1 MADMISAI
9 ALQLE
14 AQSLNSIVGGFAFAS
29 ALAWYSLVK
38 VIVASVVRV
47 SAEGLKGT
55 ALTALF
61 TTLLAIVVY
70 MAIKAL
76 AFNVAIKDPS
86 QQPTVFA
93 VTR

>member
-1 MADMISAI
+1 MADMLSSI

-14 AQSLNSIVGGFAFAS
+14 SQSLNSVVGGFAFAS
-29 ALAWYSLVK
+29 ALAWYELVK
-38 VIVASVVRV
+38 LIVASVVRV
-47 SAEGLKGT
+47 SKDGLKGT

-76 AFNVAIKDPS
+76 AFNVTVKEP
-86 QQPTVFA
+86 QQATFA

>member
-1 MADMISAI
+1 MISAI

-29 ALAWYSLVK
+29 ALAWMSFVK
-38 VIVASVVRV
+38 IVVASVVRV
-47 SAEGLKGT
+47 SADGMRGT

-76 AFNVAIKDPS
+76 AFNVKINEPT
-86 QQPTVFA
+86 QPTFA

>member
-1 MADMISAI
+1 MISAI

-29 ALAWYSLVK
+29 ALAWMSFVK
-38 VIVASVVRV
+38 IVVASVVRV
-47 SAEGLKGT
+47 SADGMRGT

-76 AFNVAIKDPS
+76 AFNVKINDPS

>member
-1 MADMISAI
+1 MISAI

-14 AQSLNSIVGGFAFAS
+14 AQSLNSVVGGFAFAS
-29 ALAWYSLVK
+29 ALAWMDMVRI
-38 VIVASVVRV
+38 IVSSVVRV
-47 SAEGLKGT
+47 SKDGVRGT

-76 AFNVAIKDPS
+76 AFNVTIKDPS

>member
-1 MADMISAI
+1 M
-9 ALQLE
+9 
-14 AQSLNSIVGGFAFAS
+14 
-29 ALAWYSLVK
+29 
-38 VIVASVVRV
+38 VVRV
-47 SAEGLKGT
+47 GKEGLRGT

-76 AFNVAIKDPS
+76 AVNITVKEP
-86 QQPTVFA
+86 QQPMFA

>member
-1 MADMISAI
+1 MISAI

-14 AQSLNSIVGGFAFAS
+14 AQSLNSVVGGFAFAS
-29 ALAWYSLVK
+29 SLAWNELTK
-38 VIVASVVRV
+38 IIVASVVRV
-47 SAEGLKGT
+47 SADGLKGT

-76 AFNVAIKDPS
+76 AFNVKINDP
-86 QQPTVFA
+86 QQPVFA

>member
-14 AQSLNSIVGGFAFAS
+14 AQSLNSVVGGFAFAS
-29 ALAWYSLVK
+29 ALAWMSFVK
-38 VIVASVVRV
+38 IVVASIVRV
-47 SAEGLKGT
+47 SADGLKGT

-61 TTLLAIVVY
+61 TTLLAIIVY

-76 AFNVAIKDPS
+76 AFNVKINDP
-86 QQPTVFA
+86 QQPTFA

>member
-29 ALAWYSLVK
+29 ALAWMSFVK
-38 VIVASVVRV
+38 IVVASIVRV
-47 SAEGLKGT
+47 SADGLKGT

-76 AFNVAIKDPS
+76 ATNVKINEPT
-86 QQPTVFA
+86 QPVYA
-93 VTR
+93 VTK

>member
-29 ALAWYSLVK
+29 ALAWMDMVRI
-38 VIVASVVRV
+38 IVSSVVRV
-47 SAEGLKGT
+47 SKDGLRGT

-76 AFNVAIKDPS
+76 ATNVKINDP
-86 QQPTVFA
+86 QQPVYA
-93 VTR
+93 VTAAR

>member
-14 AQSLNSIVGGFAFAS
+14 SQSLNSVVGGFAFAS
-29 ALAWYSLVK
+29 ALAWYSVVK
-38 VIVASVVRV
+38 AVVASVVRV
-47 SAEGLKGT
+47 SADGLKGA

-76 AFNVAIKDPS
+76 AFNVTVKDPS
-86 QQPTVFA
+86 QQPPVFA

>member
-1 MADMISAI
+1 
-9 ALQLE
+9 
-14 AQSLNSIVGGFAFAS
+14 
-29 ALAWYSLVK
+29 
-38 VIVASVVRV
+38 VRV
-47 SAEGLKGT
+47 SKDGLRGT

-76 AFNVAIKDPS
+76 ATNVKINEPT
-86 QQPTVFA
+86 QPTFA

>member
-1 MADMISAI
+1 MISAI

-29 ALAWYSLVK
+29 ALAWMEMVR
-38 VIVASVVRV
+38 VIVSSVVRV
-47 SAEGLKGT
+47 SKDGVRGT

-76 AFNVAIKDPS
+76 AFNVTIKDPS
-86 QQPTVFA
+86 QQPTMYA
-93 VTR
+93 VTK

>member
-29 ALAWYSLVK
+29 ALAWMDMVRI
-38 VIVASVVRV
+38 IVSSVVRV
-47 SAEGLKGT
+47 SKDGLRGT

-76 AFNVAIKDPS
+76 ATNVKINEPT
-86 QQPTVFA
+86 QPVYA
-93 VTR
+93 VTK

>member
-1 MADMISAI
+1 MISAI

-29 ALAWYSLVK
+29 ALAWMEMVR
-38 VIVASVVRV
+38 VIVSSVVRV
-47 SAEGLKGT
+47 SKDGVRGT

-76 AFNVAIKDPS
+76 AFNVKIKDPS
-86 QQPTVFA
+86 QQPTVYA
-93 VTR
+93 VTK

>member
-14 AQSLNSIVGGFAFAS
+14 AQSLNSVVGGFAFAS
-29 ALAWYSLVK
+29 ALAWMSFVK
-38 VIVASVVRV
+38 IVVASIVRV
-47 SAEGLKGT
+47 SADGLKGT

-61 TTLLAIVVY
+61 TTLLAIIVY

-76 AFNVAIKDPS
+76 AFNVKINDP
-86 QQPTVFA
+86 QQPVYA
-93 VTR
+93 VTAR

>member
-14 AQSLNSIVGGFAFAS
+14 AQSLNSIVAGFAFAG
-29 ALAWYSLVK
+29 ALSWFEFVK
-38 VIVASVVRV
+38 IVVASVVRV
-47 SAEGLKGT
+47 SAGSLKGA
-55 ALTALF
+55 ALSALF
-61 TTLLAIVVY
+61 TTLLAIIVY

-76 AFNVAIKDPS
+76 ATNVKITEPT
-86 QQPTVFA
+86 QPTFA

>member
-1 MADMISAI
+1 MISAI

-29 ALAWYSLVK
+29 ALAWMDMVRI
-38 VIVASVVRV
+38 IVSSVVRV
-47 SAEGLKGT
+47 SKDGLRGT

-76 AFNVAIKDPS
+76 ATNVKINEPT
-86 QQPTVFA
+86 QPVYA
-93 VTR
+93 VTK

>member
-29 ALAWYSLVK
+29 ALAWMAFVK
-38 VIVASVVRV
+38 IVVASIVRV
-47 SAEGLKGT
+47 SADGLKGT

-76 AFNVAIKDPS
+76 ATNVKINEPT
-86 QQPTVFA
+86 QPVYA
-93 VTR
+93 VTK

>member
-29 ALAWYSLVK
+29 ALAWMSFVK
-38 VIVASVVRV
+38 IVVASIVRV
-47 SAEGLKGT
+47 SADGLKGT

-61 TTLLAIVVY
+61 TTLLAIIVY

-76 AFNVAIKDPS
+76 ATNVKINDP
-86 QQPTVFA
+86 QQPVYA
-93 VTR
+93 VTAAR

>member
-1 MADMISAI
+1 MISAI

-14 AQSLNSIVGGFAFAS
+14 AQSLNSVVGGFAFAS

-38 VIVASVVRV
+38 VIVDSVVRV

-76 AFNVAIKDPS
+76 AFNVKINDP
-86 QQPTVFA
+86 QQPTFA

>member
-29 ALAWYSLVK
+29 ALAWMSFVK
-38 VIVASVVRV
+38 IVVASIVRV
-47 SAEGLKGT
+47 SADGLKGT

-61 TTLLAIVVY
+61 TTLLAIIVY

-76 AFNVAIKDPS
+76 AFNVKINDP
-86 QQPTVFA
+86 QQPVYA
-93 VTR
+93 VTK

>member
-1 MADMISAI
+1 MISAI

>member
-14 AQSLNSIVGGFAFAS
+14 AQSLNSVVGGFAFAS
-29 ALAWYSLVK
+29 ALAWYELTK
-38 VIVASVVRV
+38 IIVASVVRV
-47 SAEGLKGT
+47 SADGLKGT

-76 AFNVAIKDPS
+76 AFNVKINDP
-86 QQPTVFA
+86 QQPTFA
-93 VTR
+93 VTK

>member
-14 AQSLNSIVGGFAFAS
+14 AQSLNSVVGGFAFAS
-29 ALAWYSLVK
+29 ALAWMSFVK
-38 VIVASVVRV
+38 IVVASIVRV
-47 SAEGLKGT
+47 SADGLKGT

-76 AFNVAIKDPS
+76 AFNVKINDP
-86 QQPTVFA
+86 QQPVYA
-93 VTR
+93 VTAAR

>member
-14 AQSLNSIVGGFAFAS
+14 AQSLNSVVGGFAFAS

-76 AFNVAIKDPS
+76 AFNVKINDP
-86 QQPTVFA
+86 QQPTFA
-93 VTR
+93 VTK

>member
-1 MADMISAI
+1 MISAI

-14 AQSLNSIVGGFAFAS
+14 AQSLNSVVAGFAFAG
-29 ALAWYSLVK
+29 ALSWYELVK
-38 VIVASVVRV
+38 LIVAPVVRV
-47 SAEGLKGT
+47 GKDGLQGA

-76 AFNVAIKDPS
+76 AVNI
-86 QQPTVFA
+86 TVKEPQAPIYA
-93 VTR
+93 VTK

>member
-14 AQSLNSIVGGFAFAS
+14 AQSLNSVVGGFAFAS
-29 ALAWYSLVK
+29 ALAWFELVK

-47 SAEGLKGT
+47 SADGLKGT

-76 AFNVAIKDPS
+76 AFNVKINDP
-86 QQPTVFA
+86 QQPVYA
-93 VTR
+93 VTAR

>member
-1 MADMISAI
+1 MISAI

-29 ALAWYSLVK
+29 ALAWMDMVRI
-38 VIVASVVRV
+38 IVSSVVRV
-47 SAEGLKGT
+47 SKDGLRGT

-76 AFNVAIKDPS
+76 ATNVKINDP
-86 QQPTVFA
+86 QQPVYA
-93 VTR
+93 VTAAR

>member
-1 MADMISAI
+1 MISAI

-29 ALAWYSLVK
+29 ALAWMEMVR
-38 VIVASVVRV
+38 VIVSSVVRV
-47 SAEGLKGT
+47 SKDGVRGT

-76 AFNVAIKDPS
+76 AFNVTIKDPS

-93 VTR
+93 VTK

>member
-1 MADMISAI
+1 MISAI

-29 ALAWYSLVK
+29 ALAWMSFVK
-38 VIVASVVRV
+38 IVVASIVRV
-47 SAEGLKGT
+47 SADGLKGT

-76 AFNVAIKDPS
+76 ATNVKINDP
-86 QQPTVFA
+86 QQPVYA
-93 VTR
+93 VTAAR

>member
-1 MADMISAI
+1 MISAI
-9 ALQLE
+9 AIQLE
-14 AQSLNSIVGGFAFAS
+14 AQSLNSVVGRFAFAS

-47 SAEGLKGT
+47 SADGLKGT

-61 TTLLAIVVY
+61 TTLLAIIVY

-76 AFNVAIKDPS
+76 AFNVKINDP
-86 QQPTVFA
+86 QQPVFA